1 MVDRVPAKTYLVEC
15 YWPGINREK
24 VADTERRLGAG
35 VSSLRSE
42 GRDITYL
49 GSILVP
55 SDESLFCLFDGQE
68 ADVRAVTALAGAP
81 FGRVLESLRSGPASM
96 TTTGSRK
103 ESEG

>member
-1 MVDRVPAKTYLVEC
+1 MVDRAPARTYLVEC
-15 YWPGINREK
+15 YWPGIDREK
-24 VADTERRLGAG
+24 VDDTEGRLRDL

-42 GRDITYL
+42 GRDIAYL

-55 SDESLFCLFDGQE
+55 CDESLFCLFEGQE
-68 ADVRAVTALAGAP
+68 ADVRTVTTRAGAP
-81 FGRVLESLRSGPASM
+81 FGRVLESLRSGSAGL